1 MARTSGKNLLQSRL
15 DQLLDSR
22 AFPKTICPS
31 EAPRS
36 LSAAELQELGAR
48 EWRDLMDD
56 ARTIVWRMRD
66 LGQVE
71 ILQRGQTLDENIQ
84 IDEVKGPIRV
94 RRKAVET
101 PSQDNNVVEI

>member
-1 MARTSGKNLLQSRL
+1 MDLLESRL
-15 DQLLDSR
+15 NQLLENR

-36 LSAAELQELGAR
+36 LSATELQQLGAR

-56 ARTIVWRMRD
+56 ARAIVWKMRD
-66 LGQVE
+66 LGLVE
-71 ILQRGQTLDENIQ
+71 ILQRGQALDEGIR

-94 RRKAVET
+94 RRKAGAASSSVG
-101 PSQDNNVVEI
+101 QDGVGME